1 MGFKSKARKKRAA
14 ADAAAGRT
22 GKDKKEEFEGQVR
35 CGGIHENFRQERLEA
50 VESLSTAQQMFG
62 VKIGLKAIEEELLQ
76 LVSHVTE
83 NGRRPRRMTWM
94 NGLSDIICL
103 NIQSQQC

>member
-1 MGFKSKARKKRAA
+1 MGFKSKARKKRDA

-22 GKDKKEEFEGQVR
+22 GKDKKEEFVGQVVVMWPAVKTLLTK
-35 CGGIHENFRQERLEA
+35 RLEA
-50 VESLSTAQQMFG
+50 GESLSTALLMFG
-62 VKIGLKAIEEELLQ
+62 VKMELRVNQGEFLSVR
-76 LVSHVTE
+76 LATE

>member
-1 MGFKSKARKKRAA
+1 MQRMLQPAELVRTRKRNLWVKSVVMWPAVKTLLTK
-14 ADAAAGRT
+14 
-22 GKDKKEEFEGQVR
+22 
-35 CGGIHENFRQERLEA
+35 RLEA
-50 VESLSTAQQMFG
+50 GESLSTALLMFG
-62 VKIGLKAIEEELLQ
+62 VKMELRVNQGEFLSVR
-76 LVSHVTE
+76 LATE